1 MRAIYRLAAF
11 LFLVFLTV
19 TISGEVQT
27 DSPGVA
33 KAEVGQFLQTDKC
46 AGCSHATTCET
57 VEADAQIPIRA
68 YVWPIPLILVL
79 LLLVFLKKTRIR
91 RFLLFSGILL
101 FIWAIQLWEPWKL
114 TENHND
120 PPAIQSAVEQ
130 PVENTDAEDEFLPF
144 DEKAEGADS
153 VDGDDEF
160 AAFDVQEDG
169 TEEGADEFAPL
180 DQTETVVGVDPVE
193 QSQNDLL
200 RYVGLILLI
209 TIVAGILSRF
219 RTTRKLRIPFLL
231 GALVYMG
238 FYNGGCPCM
247 ISSIQDFILWMFG
260 ATVFWG
266 SMLWF
271 LGLMVITYFF
281 GRVWCGWFCHLGALQ
296 EFLYKANI
304 IKPLKSAGAQKVLKY
319 IQSITLIVLLVQLAV
334 TRTNI
339 FIHYDPFKV
348 AFNLFSSNTT
358 GYILLFIMLVS
369 SVLIYRPFCRGF
381 CPVGLAMSWVSY
393 LPGASVIQPG
403 EACVG
408 CKTCNNVCDSGA
420 IVRTDKVSYLHN
432 GECIRCGACLD
443 NCSKNSMHM
452 GIGNGNPDYSCVKPV
467 RE

>member
-1 MRAIYRLAAF
+1 MSAIHRFAAF
-11 LFLVFLTV
+11 LFLVFLTG

-27 DSPGVA
+27 DTPDVVKS
-33 KAEVGQFLQTDKC
+33 EVQHIALPDKC
-46 AGCSHATTCET
+46 TGCSHVTACET
-57 VEADAQIPIRA
+57 VEADSQTPLRV
-68 YVWPIPLILVL
+68 YLWPVPFILGLILLVL
-79 LLLVFLKKTRIR
+79 LKKTGIR
-91 RFLLFSGILL
+91 RFFLFAGILL
-101 FIWAIQLWEPWKL
+101 FVWAIQLWKPWNLSEK
-114 TENHND
+114 NSDSPIVN
-120 PPAIQSAVEQ
+120 SAVQQ
-130 PVENTDAEDEFLPF
+130 PVENTVADDEFLPF
-144 DEKAEGADS
+144 DDTAESAVGS
-153 VDGDDEF
+153 DDEF
-160 AAFDVQEDG
+160 AAFDMQEDG
-169 TEEGADEFAPL
+169 TEATNDEFAPL
-180 DQTETVVGVDPVE
+180 AQPETMTNIDTVR

-209 TIVAGILSRF
+209 TILAGILSRF

-231 GALVYMG
+231 GALIYMG

-296 EFLYKANI
+296 DFLYKANI
-304 IKPLKSAGAQKVLKY
+304 IKSLKSVGAQKVLKY
-319 IQSITLIVLLVQLAV
+319 IQIVTLIVLLVQLAV

-358 GYILLFIMLVS
+358 GYVLLFIMLVS

-381 CPVGLAMSWVSY
+381 CPVGLAMGWVSY

-403 EACVG
+403 EGCIG

-452 GIGNGNPDYSCVKPV
+452 GLGNGNPDYSCLKPV